1 MKGYETP
8 KLIVCLFKT
17 EDVITTSSGMNK
29 YDDFGNWNEDWFD
42 FGGKA

>member
-8 KLIVCLFKT
+8 KLIVCLLKT

-29 YDDFGNWNEDWFD
+29 YDNIGHWNEDWSVL
-42 FGGKA
+42 GGEA